1 MLVRKMA
8 GFNKLLSSLILICF
22 QLGLFQSNASVV
34 FYMTPLLNKNCPVQT
49 CPTLSEFA
57 GHNDLNNDTHATIV
71 LLSGK
76 HSLDQNISFSN
87 LIDLKI
93 YSESNATVMCIF
105 STFLSFENIGRVY
118 IQNVNFVGCGGN
130 LVNNVDEFVL
140 RETTF
145 EGKGKSGTAL
155 TIVNT
160 TADIIDCAFVRNQ
173 FGTIMESL
181 RSIKIILSDINWF
194 LVGDVTGIVRVGGAI
209 ISTFSNI
216 SITDSNFEDNQA
228 EIGGDI
234 FTEDF
239 STFSIVNTNF
249 TGEGLITI
257 NKEAPFGG
265 AIFSHEGSFSIIDCQ
280 FTGKNA
286 TVGGGIMSSL
296 STFRINATTFLQNV
310 ATDHGGSVFGYEST
324 ISIDKCDFERNYAG
338 AGAGVATQEGTINVD
353 ASRFIDNVA
362 ERHAAALDLFLDF
375 PTIRGCIFVNNIAYS
390 FAGAILLWFS
400 NAYMFGR
407 VVPEDEVQ
415 SCNGSGMYCYGN
427 GDNYRQLV
435 NISQTAPSDKI
446 IFVSN
451 SAPIGG
457 ALYVVRS
464 TVRSCGPIFFSR
476 NLATLYSSVYY
487 LDSVVSFEGFTEV
500 SQNLGSLFAFNSHLN
515 FSGCNRF
522 MDSSPPQT
530 TVSNF
535 REGGVL
541 TLVQSKLTVKG
552 RSLFM
557 NNRAE
562 TGGAIAATDS
572 EIYLNDEVNI
582 TNNEAYKSGG
592 GLYLSQSEVH
602 ALRESVVT
610 ISNNKANTRGGAI
623 HSISSSLQCTVTGS
637 DYSYQDEIRRELYEG
652 ALMTIKGNTALQGG
666 ALFMEANS
674 RVTLLKDY
682 LFYTL
687 LNVSALSF
695 VENMAKYGG
704 AIYVDDQSNSGSCA
718 SNPFDVNAQ
727 QSECFIHVIA
737 TQAIL
742 TANTN
747 YILTNIRFNS
757 NNATVS
763 GSTIFGGLLDRCSV
777 SVFNEVDR
785 TLDLTDNQF
794 LSYEGDGL
802 QYLFDISIGNSNESI
817 SSDAV
822 QLCPCFNGQQ
832 NCSQKVHRNIF
843 VRRGE
848 TFTLSMMAVDHVYK
862 PVNATI
868 QGSLNSTSSNL
879 ISGQVTPILDRCT
892 NITFQITSSISSEG
906 LTLYAADGPCKDAEL
921 SVLKVN
927 VTFLPCTCPIGFE
940 ESQVSTTSCSCTCHS
955 ALGPYVGSCNS
966 AEQTFRRT
974 INVWISYFNSTD
986 PSSRGYLVHL
996 YCPFDYCVPPNASI
1010 PVNLNAEGG
1019 GDSQCALDRTGLLCG
1034 ACKPGLSLSLGS
1046 SKCLECTNYWPV
1058 LFLIITIVSILAG
1071 LGLIVLILWLN
1082 VTVAVGTLNGLLF
1095 YANIVSA
1102 NRVVLLP
1109 YPEPNF
1115 ITVFISWL
1123 NLEIGIDVCFIDG
1136 MDIYIKTWLQL
1147 AFPIYIILLVVLL
1160 IFASR
1165 YSTKFSKL
1173 IAKGDPVA
1181 TLATLIL
1188 ISYGKLFHVVL
1199 LAQPFSFASLKF
1211 PDNHSEVLWLPDGTV
1226 GYLSGRHI
1234 VLFLVALIIL
1244 VTCIAYG
1251 ILLFFWQLVLRLP
1264 SWKIFRCFRNP
1275 NFNLFMATYHIPYA
1289 PRHRYWTGMLLLAR
1303 AILYLIAAANV
1314 SGDPQLQLIS
1324 VIFVITAIIFLKM
1337 FIAARIF
1344 KNSLVD
1350 ILDSFFYVNILFFA
1364 SFTAYNLSTG
1374 NNQDRVAYTSVT
1386 LSILVTI
1393 FIIFY
1398 HIHKYTSL
1406 FSRIYMSNE
1415 CGRKLKKRFESS
1427 PKEQDEEHTNQ
1438 ITDASIG
1445 RFDDILDL
1453 ADLTTIRE
1461 TEYYDADSRSIPQK
1475 PTSSEVTLE

>member
-1 MLVRKMA
+1 MRMA
-8 GFNKLLSSLILICF
+8 GFNELLSPLILIWF
-22 QLGLFQSNASVV
+22 QLGLFHESTASAVY
-34 FYMTPLLNKNCPVQT
+34 YMTPSLTKHCSMET
-49 CPTLSEFA
+49 CLTLSEFA
-57 GHNDLNNDTHATIV
+57 GRSDLSNETNITIA
-71 LLSGK
+71 LLPGK
-76 HSLDQNISFSN
+76 HKIDRNLSFSN
-87 LIDLKI
+87 LIDLKV
-93 YSESNATVMCIF
+93 YSESNATVVCVL
-105 STFLSFENIGRVY
+105 SSFLSFENIERVY

-130 LVNNVDEFVL
+130 LVKNIDDFIL
-140 RETTF
+140 REITF

-155 TIVNT
+155 TIINT
-160 TADIIDCAFVRNQ
+160 TADIVDCTFARNQ
-173 FGTIMESL
+173 FGTVMESVRSL
-181 RSIKIILSDINWF
+181 RIILSDINWF
-194 LVGDVTGIVRVGGAI
+194 LVGDVTGIVQVGGAI

-216 SITDSNFEDNQA
+216 SITGSNFEDNHA

-239 STFSIVNTNF
+239 SRISIFNSSF
-249 TGEGLITI
+249 TGEGLMTVT
-257 NKEAPFGG
+257 KEAPFGG

-280 FTGKNA
+280 FIGKNA

-296 STFRINATTFLQNV
+296 STFRINSTTFRQNV
-310 ATDHGGSVFGYEST
+310 ATDHGGSVFGYESMIT
-324 ISIDKCDFERNYAG
+324 IDKCDFLRNYAG
-338 AGAGVATQEGTINVD
+338 AGAGIATQEGIMNVD
-353 ASRFIDNVA
+353 TSRFIDNVA

-375 PTIRGCIFVNNIAYS
+375 PRIRGCIFVNNVARS

-400 NAYMFGR
+400 NAYMYGK
-407 VVPEDEVQ
+407 VIPDGEVQ
-415 SCNGSGMYCYGN
+415 SYNDSGMYCYSKDDSYG
-427 GDNYRQLV
+427 QLV
-435 NISQTAPSDKI
+435 NISQTTPGEKI

-451 SAPIGG
+451 SAPTGG
-457 ALYVVRS
+457 AIYVIRS

-476 NLATLYSSVYY
+476 NVATLYSSVYY

-522 MDSSPPQT
+522 VDNSPPQI

-535 REGGVL
+535 REGGAL
-541 TLVQSKLTVKG
+541 TLVQSRLTVRGSSIFK
-552 RSLFM
+552 
-557 NNRAE
+557 NNHAE
-562 TGGAIAATDS
+562 TGGAIASTDS
-572 EIYLNDEVNI
+572 EIFLNDEVNI
-582 TNNEAYKSGG
+582 TNNRAYKNGG
-592 GLYLSQSEVH
+592 GVYLSQSELH
-602 ALRESVVT
+602 ALRESTVSV
-610 ISNNKANTRGGAI
+610 SNNKAETKGGGI
-623 HSISSSLQCTVTGS
+623 HSISSSLKCTVTGS

-652 ALMTIKGNTALQGG
+652 ALMIIEGNTALQGG

-687 LNVSALSF
+687 LNVSALNF
-695 VENMAKYGG
+695 VENTAMYGG

-747 YILTNIRFNS
+747 YILTNVRFDS
-757 NNATVS
+757 NIATIS

-794 LSYEGDGL
+794 LYYEGDGL
-802 QYLFDISIGNSNESI
+802 DYLFDISIGNSNESI

-832 NCSQKVHRNIF
+832 NCSQKVHRN
-843 VRRGE
+843 VLVQRGE

-868 QGSLNSTSSNL
+868 QGSLDSTLSNL
-879 ISGQVTPILDRCT
+879 ISGQVTPIVNRCT
-892 NITFQITSSISSEG
+892 NVSFQITSPRSSEE
-906 LTLYAADGPCKDAEL
+906 LTLYASDGPCKDAKL

-940 ESQVSTTSCSCTCHS
+940 VSQTSSSSCSCKCHS
-955 ALGPYVGSCNS
+955 DLGPYVGSCNS
-966 AEQTFRRT
+966 DEQTFRRT
-974 INVWISYFNSTD
+974 ENVWISYFNSTD
-986 PSSRGYLVHL
+986 PSSSGYLVHL
-996 YCPFDYCVPPNASI
+996 YCPFDYCIPPNMSA
-1010 PVNLNAEGG
+1010 PVNLNVDSGQ
-1019 GDSQCALDRTGLLCG
+1019 DSQCALNRTGLLCG

-1046 SKCLECTNYWPV
+1046 SKCLECPNYWPA
-1058 LFLIITIVSILAG
+1058 LFLIITTLSILAG
-1071 LGLIVLILWLN
+1071 LGLIVLVLWLN

-1123 NLEIGIDVCFIDG
+1123 NLELGIDVCFIDG

-1160 IFASR
+1160 IFVSR
-1165 YSTKFSKL
+1165 YSTKFSKI

-1226 GYLSGRHI
+1226 GYLSGKHI
-1234 VLFLVALIIL
+1234 ILFFVALIIL
-1244 VTCIAYG
+1244 VMCIAYG
-1251 ILLFFWQLVLRLP
+1251 LLLFFWQLILHLLDRKLF
-1264 SWKIFRCFRNP
+1264 KCFRNP

-1314 SGDPQLQLIS
+1314 SGDPQVQLIAI
-1324 VIFVITAIIFLKM
+1324 VCVVTAIIFLKM

-1350 ILDSFFYVNILFFA
+1350 VLDSFFYVNILFLA
-1364 SFTAYNLSTG
+1364 SFTAYNLSTRH
-1374 NNQDRVAYTSVT
+1374 NQDGVAYTSVT
-1386 LSILVTI
+1386 FSILVTI

-1398 HIHKYTSL
+1398 HIHEYTSL
-1406 FSRIYMSNE
+1406 FSKFYQNKYAK
-1415 CGRKLKKRFESS
+1415 KLKKKLESS
-1427 PKEQDEEHTNQ
+1427 PKRQVEEPPSS
-1438 ITDASIG
+1438 ITDASI
-1445 RFDDILDL
+1445 RRYDDILDL
-1453 ADLTTIRE
+1453 TDLTTMRE
-1461 TEYYDADSRSIPQK
+1461 TDYYDADWRSIPQK
-1475 PTSSEVTLE
+1475 PTSSEVTFE